1 MESTSGED
9 AVNIAE
15 MTTKDKEYY
24 IKLVN
29 KVEAEFE
36 MTDSNFKRS
45 STLGKMLLALQATEK
60 SFMKG
65 RVY

>member
-1 MESTSGED
+1 MF
-9 AVNIAE
+9 VYQ
-15 MTTKDKEYY
+15 EYLY

-45 STLGKMLLALQATEK
+45 STFGKMLLALQTTEK